1 MTEKGALHQTHH
13 AVIPPL
19 MTVVDPGM
27 TAQAEMPMRAAHQA
41 MRRPGYL
48 QQASDAEQGSLV
60 FGGANGFMQSITAIF

>member
-1 MTEKGALHQTHH
+1 
-13 AVIPPL
+13 
-19 MTVVDPGM
+19 MTVADPGM